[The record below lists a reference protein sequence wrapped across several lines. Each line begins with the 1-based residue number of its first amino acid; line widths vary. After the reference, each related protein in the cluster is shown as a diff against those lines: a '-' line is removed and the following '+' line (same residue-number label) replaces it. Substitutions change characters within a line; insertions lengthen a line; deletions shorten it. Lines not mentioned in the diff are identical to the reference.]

1 MILSINVILICI
13 TLFIVIF
20 SVVLSQNN
28 RSICMPHG
36 NLTQTDKT
44 LNTLDLE
51 LFCSKLISTHENENV
66 FYSSTKLPVKIDLSS
81 LSLNGKML
89 IFIFRFK
96 VC

>member
-44 LNTLDLE
+44 LNTLDRKILKALIMNDGNGQSGLYVWFE
-51 LFCSKLISTHENENV
+51 VTKFSNQRTVFCSKCNLHS
-66 FYSSTKLPVKIDLSS
+66 
-81 LSLNGKML
+81 
-89 IFIFRFK
+89 
-96 VC
+96 